1 MKTPAGKPTEFW
13 RDAANVRAALE
24 TAQDELERLDW
35 DCVPQVSGRI
45 LKAMAD
51 HLADAR
57 KLLAKLVAA
66 ETAQ

>member
-1 MKTPAGKPTEFW
+1 METPAGKPTEFW
-13 RDAANVRAALE
+13 RDAASVRAALE

-35 DCVPQVSGRI
+35 DCVSQVSGRI
-45 LKAMAD
+45 PKAMAD